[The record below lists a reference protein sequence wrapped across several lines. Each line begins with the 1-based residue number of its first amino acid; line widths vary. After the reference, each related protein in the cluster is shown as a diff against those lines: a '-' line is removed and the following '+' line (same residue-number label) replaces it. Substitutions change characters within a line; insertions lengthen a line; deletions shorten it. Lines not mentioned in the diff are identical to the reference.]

1 MAKKLSPFEEA
12 FKEARADGKKTFTFN
27 GEKYNTV
34 TADDEQKRIDKM
46 PSVSKQSGPPTT
58 TQGATYPKS
67 KAPAPKEE
75 APKLKARSL
84 VDQGRDVAIYKNVDK
99 DAVLNAGLGLASLY
113 PGTVAARAAYGAAR
127 PVIGAAAKYLSK
139 KDSPASSGTRKDPE
153 LFDGAAAKYLSKKDS
168 PASSGTR
175 KDPELFDDAY
185 PREFKKGGSVKLS
198 QAARRG
204 DGIAIRGRTKG
215 KLY

>member
-27 GEKYNTV
+27 GKKYGTV
-34 TADDEQKRIDKM
+34 TADDEQKRIDKLDR
-46 PSVSKQSGPPTT
+46 SVP
-58 TQGATYPKS
+58 
-67 KAPAPKEE
+67 KAPTEIQAGARYATPSRTPAPST
-75 APKLKARSL
+75 ARARSL
-84 VDQGRDVAIYKNVDK
+84 VDQGRGVQLYKDVDK
-99 DAVLNAGLGLASLY
+99 EAVLNAGLGLASLY
-113 PGTVAARAAYGAAR
+113 PGAVAAKAAYGAAR
-127 PVIGAAAKYLSK
+127 PVI
-139 KDSPASSGTRKDPE
+139 
-153 LFDGAAAKYLSKKDS
+153 GAAAKYLSKKDS

-204 DGIAIRGRTKG
+204 DGIAIRGRTK
-215 KLY
+215 

>member
-27 GEKYNTV
+27 GKSYGTV
-34 TADDEQKRIDKM
+34 TGDSEQKRIDKM
-46 PSVSKQSGPPTT
+46 PGMGRTQGETKF

-67 KAPAPKEE
+67 QASEKGLLDKYRESDTAK
-75 APKLKARSL
+75 
-84 VDQGRDVAIYKNVDK
+84 GFRD
-99 DAVLNAGLGLASLY
+99 
-113 PGTVAARAAYGAAR
+113 ARAKLGDTPSTDALMTAGKAAIAAM
-127 PVIGAAAKYLSK
+127 PVGRALSAANKYLSK
-139 KDSPASSGTRKDPE
+139 KDSPAPSGAKEEPRLFKSEKKPE
-153 LFDGAAAKYLSKKDS
+153 GSPFDNVS
-168 PASSGTR
+168 
-175 KDPELFDDAY
+175 
-185 PREFKKGGSVKLS
+185 PREFKKGGAVKLS